1 MGYDM
6 EMEEYHED
14 IEMKNKHKKELER
27 LAKEMSE
34 EAKKVRED
42 YKKNPSEMSGSVVQI
57 HEDSPFLDELLKGDS
72 WKTIIKNIPTVPSTL
87 EEELKTNIFLR
98 CDQNTIK
105 LNLNITF

>member
-1 MGYDM
+1 M

-57 HEDSPFLDELLKGDS
+57 HEDSPFLKEKDERLISFDGKKMS
-72 WKTIIKNIPTVPSTL
+72 IISDCK
-87 EEELKTNIFLR
+87 
-98 CDQNTIK
+98 
-105 LNLNITF
+105 

>member
-57 HEDSPFLDELLKGDS
+57 HEDSPFLKEKDERLISFDGKKMSIKSDS
-72 WKTIIKNIPTVPSTL
+72 K
-87 EEELKTNIFLR
+87 
-98 CDQNTIK
+98 
-105 LNLNITF
+105 

>member
-14 IEMKNKHKKELER
+14 IEMKNKHKIELER

-57 HEDSPFLDELLKGDS
+57 HEDSPFLKEKDERLISFDGKKMSIKSDS
-72 WKTIIKNIPTVPSTL
+72 K
-87 EEELKTNIFLR
+87 
-98 CDQNTIK
+98 
-105 LNLNITF
+105 

>member
-1 MGYDM
+1 MGFDM

-42 YKKNPSEMSGSVVQI
+42 YNNNPSEISGSVTHI
-57 HEDSPFLDELLKGDS
+57 HENSPYLKERHERVIEFVG
-72 WKTIIKNIPTVPSTL
+72 KKLKIKP
-87 EEELKTNIFLR
+87 
-98 CDQNTIK
+98 DAD
-105 LNLNITF
+105 